1 MSVARKLPELTPSQF
16 PVSESKPANGPAA
29 AVIMAA
35 GIGCAA
41 LGIDTLLV
49 EAGPKFFEKA
59 LNLYAP
65 VGPLSG
71 KVVIEVLAFVISW
84 IVLGLGLRNKNV
96 NFRRWAAI
104 AILLIVIG
112 LLGTF
117 PPVFEF
123 LAGQ

>member
-1 MSVARKLPELTPSQF
+1 MSVARKIPEINSNQF
-16 PVSESKPANGPAA
+16 PVSESVPVNGPAA
-29 AVIMAA
+29 AVVMAA
-35 GIGCAA
+35 GISCAT

-59 LNLYAP
+59 LNLYPP
-65 VGPLSG
+65 VGPLAG
-71 KVVIEVLAFVISW
+71 KVVFEVLAFVISW
-84 IVLGLGLRNKNV
+84 IVLGLGLRGKNV

-104 AILLIVIG
+104 AFVLILIG